1 MTFCD
6 GNTSSYKINVVKFVI
21 SLALLNKKIYMNSEL
36 KKKKKKKKQNKRIH
50 QWNGWKHE
58 TRIEVSK
65 GSFKRIM
72 K

>member
-21 SLALLNKKIYMNSEL
+21 SLALLNKKSYMNSEF
-36 KKKKKKKKQNKRIH
+36 KKKKKKKQNKRIH

-58 TRIEVSK
+58 TRTEVSK
-65 GSFKRIM
+65 RFFKRIM

>member
-21 SLALLNKKIYMNSEL
+21 SLALLNKKSYMNSEFFFF
-36 KKKKKKKKQNKRIH
+36 KKKQNKRIH

-65 GSFKRIM
+65 GFFKRIM

>member
-1 MTFCD
+1 MIFCD
-6 GNTSSYKINVVKFVI
+6 SSSSFKINVVKFVI
-21 SLALLNKKIYMNSEL
+21 SLTLLNKKSYMNSEL
-36 KKKKKKKKQNKRIH
+36 KKKKKQNKRIH